1 MKEDSTFTYLAQGLS
16 EGERV
21 RMLDKL
27 RDITS
32 EEVVVQEVVVPDEK
46 ETSAS
51 ADPVIYDLNLLE
63 KVMIFFMAL
72 FTSRSYEKTTQDYYL
87 DRLAKK
93 LDRGYGSLFS
103 LKDGLLH
110 AEMGRLL
117 KEASGSFGILRPV
130 VKRAFQNKT
139 DFVAFLAGWV
149 LPVIQT
155 RLTSE
160 TDPWLVSEEGGLS
173 DFGEIRKVVDGK
185 KEEIFQEI
193 SKGDRDEIYGMV
205 RALHALNNVLTFPM
219 EKLVTEFLGPG
230 NTPRSCPV
238 REVKDL
244 LSDLA
249 NRLAGLNVEV
259 PPFLLEVLF
268 LYGKDLHDEGADTAV
283 MEELKVFLKAG
294 QTGLMKI
301 KRLKTQIP
309 FERMLKVINKS
320 IDYILVVSLPG
331 GEEWFALFRRF
342 WEEKIMARLTYYQRE
357 RKRQD
362 LAAQGAAFLGRPQLD
377 LLPNYIGR
385 KVGEGFTLEN
395 EIAAALLLGFYQDV
409 FLSRINS
416 MLKLIQVDGDF
427 YKDQNRNEFD
437 AAYKGIFNAFD
448 NQRRLAVSL
457 RTEGELGKKLQLLQ
471 RQGGTREKRLTDLKE
486 FYKPVERDVKKNL
499 DSFHNHLEVLCKVV
513 GGILFGEV
521 GGRYDSLS
529 NLSYLGGSNN
539 ERIIKSLS
547 DVYNDMKKASDL
559 FYQLQDLEQV

>member
-16 EGERV
+16 ESERV

-32 EEVVVQEVVVPDEK
+32 EEMVVQEVVVPDEK
-46 ETSAS
+46 ETSAT
-51 ADPVIYDLNLLE
+51 ADPVIFSLNFLE
-63 KVMIFFMAL
+63 KCLIFFMAL
-72 FTSRSYEKTTQDYYL
+72 FSSRSYEKTTQEFYL
-87 DRLAKK
+87 SRLARK
-93 LDRGYGSLFS
+93 LDRGYGGLFS
-103 LKDGLLH
+103 LKDGVLH
-110 AEMGRLL
+110 AEMGRMF
-117 KEASGSFGILRPV
+117 KEVSGSFAILRPV
-130 VKRAFQNKT
+130 VKRAFNNKS

-160 TDPWLVSEEGGLS
+160 TDPWLVAEEGSLT
-173 DFGEIRKVVDGK
+173 DYPEIRKVVETR

-193 SKGDRDEIYGMV
+193 TKSDRDEIYGMV
-205 RALHALNNVLTFPM
+205 RALHALNHLLSFPM
-219 EKLVTEFLGPG
+219 EKLVAEFFGPG
-230 NTPRSCPV
+230 DTPRSCPV
-238 REVKDL
+238 REIRDL
-244 LSDLA
+244 LGDLA
-249 NRLAGLNVEV
+249 NRLAGLNGEV
-259 PPFLLEVLF
+259 SPFLLEVLF
-268 LYGKDLHDEGADTAV
+268 LYGKDLRDEGADSAV

-301 KRLKTQIP
+301 KKLKAQVP

-342 WEEKIMARLTYYQRE
+342 WEEKIQARLTYFQRE
-357 RKRQD
+357 KKRQD
-362 LAAQGAAFLGRPQLD
+362 LAAQGAAFLGRSQLE

-395 EIAAALLLGFYQDV
+395 EISAALLLGFYQDV
-409 FLSRINS
+409 FLARINA
-416 MLKLIQVDGDF
+416 MLKLIQGDGDF
-427 YKDQNRNEFD
+427 YKDQKKNEFD
-437 AAYKGIFNAFD
+437 AAYKGIFSAFD
-448 NQRRLAVSL
+448 NQRKLSASL
-457 RTEGELGKKLQLLQ
+457 RPEGDLGKKLQTLQ
-471 RQGGTREKRLTDLKE
+471 RQGGSREKRLEDLKE

-499 DSFHNHLEVLCKVV
+499 DTFLNYLDVLCKVV

-547 DVYNDMKKASDL
+547 DVYNDMKKAMDL
-559 FYQLQDLEQV
+559 FYQLQDLEQA

>member
-1 MKEDSTFTYLAQGLS
+1 MKEDSTFTYLAHGLT
-16 EGERV
+16 EAERV
-21 RMLDKL
+21 KMLDKL

-32 EEVVVQEVVVPDEK
+32 EEMVVQEVMVPDEK

-51 ADPVIYDLNLLE
+51 ADPVIYSLNYVE
-63 KVMIFFMAL
+63 KILIFFMAL
-72 FTSRSYEKTTQDYYL
+72 FSSRSYEKTTQDYYL

-93 LDRGYGSLFS
+93 LDRGYGGLFS
-103 LKDGLLH
+103 LKDGILH
-110 AEMGRLL
+110 AEMGKMF

-130 VKRAFQNKT
+130 VKRAFQNKS
-139 DFVAFLAGWV
+139 DFIAFLAAWV

-155 RLTSE
+155 RLTAE
-160 TDPWLVSEEGGLS
+160 TDPWRVAEEGSLTDYS
-173 DFGEIRKVVDGK
+173 EIRKVVDGK

-193 SKGDRDEIYGMV
+193 TKADRDEIYGMV
-205 RALHALNNVLTFPM
+205 RALHALNHLLSFPM
-219 EKLVTEFLGPG
+219 EKLVNEFTGPG
-230 NTPRSCPV
+230 NTPRPCPV
-238 REVKDL
+238 REVREL
-244 LSDLA
+244 LGDFA

-268 LYGKDLHDEGADTAV
+268 LYGKDLHDEGADSAV

-294 QTGLMKI
+294 QTGLVRI
-301 KRLKTQIP
+301 KRLKTQVP

-342 WEEKIMARLTYYQRE
+342 WEEKIQGRLVSFQRE

-395 EIAAALLLGFYQDV
+395 EISAALLLGFYQDV
-409 FLSRINS
+409 FLNRINS

-427 YKDQNRNEFD
+427 YKDQNRDEFD
-437 AAYKGIFNAFD
+437 SAYKGIFSAFD
-448 NQRRLAVSL
+448 NQRKLSVSL
-457 RTEGELGKKLQLLQ
+457 RPEGDLGKKLQLLQ
-471 RQGGTREKRLTDLKE
+471 RQTGSREKRLTDLKE
-486 FYKPVERDVKKNL
+486 FYKPVERDVKKNI
-499 DSFHNHLEVLCKVV
+499 DSFLNYLDVLCKVV

-539 ERIIKSLS
+539 ERIIRSLS
-547 DVYNDMKKASDL
+547 DVYSDMKKAMDL
-559 FYQLQDLEQV
+559 FYQLQDLEQA